1 METLS
6 LSRLYSL
13 PSSVDLDPKE
23 DPKDEN
29 WKAADPKQQRVG
41 SWGKGFHL
49 EKDQNKSFHGS
60 KDSHRKG
67 LENP

>member
-1 METLS
+1 MILLSSWKTINTLISPIILKRKKDLERMETLS

-29 WKAADPKQQRVG
+29 
-41 SWGKGFHL
+41 
-49 EKDQNKSFHGS
+49 
-60 KDSHRKG
+60 
-67 LENP
+67 